1 MRVRLGLMIVAAL
14 TASSCGGES
23 TGTEDASSTTTT
35 ITATTS
41 TSGASETEDTS
52 TPQIAEYEVTS
63 DLTYADGVL
72 LDVYHP
78 TAEGPWPVVVFAPGK
93 GVGKNIVGYFGSSY
107 AERGAVAFVL
117 TMSDDPPFLETVQ
130 DIACA
135 VRYARVTAADYGG
148 DPDTVTLVG
157 FSLGAS
163 AGAVAALSGD
173 DHTEGCV
180 ETDASA
186 LPHAFVGYE
195 GPYDWAH
202 TDYPLGL
209 ELLEQDDPVLWAAI
223 DPYAHVGRN
232 PDLIVRLI
240 HGVDEN
246 VVWYDVPPEVSEE
259 YQQAL
264 AVAGHDVEVVL
275 VDGAGHSADPGDPQ
289 FDAIVTQALTVAD
302 SS

>member
-1 MRVRLGLMIVAAL
+1 MRGFLAITMVVAL
-14 TASSCGGES
+14 TLAGCGNDETGTADVTPASDAPAVS
-23 TGTEDASSTTTT
+23 TQATEDAS
-35 ITATTS
+35 
-41 TSGASETEDTS
+41 
-52 TPQIAEYEVTS
+52 TPQVAEYEMTS

-78 TAEGPWPVVVFAPGK
+78 TADGPRPVVVFAPGRWA
-93 GVGKNIVGYFGSSY
+93 GKNAVGYFGSSY
-107 AERGAVAFVL
+107 AESGAVAYVL
-117 TMSDDPPFLETVQ
+117 TMSDDPPFLETVE

-135 VRYARVTAADYGG
+135 VRYARATAGDYGG

-173 DHTEGCV
+173 DHTAGCV

-202 TDYPLGL
+202 TDYPLDL

-246 VVWYDVPPEVSEE
+246 FAWYEVPPEVSEE
-259 YQQAL
+259 FQQAL
-264 AVAGHDVEVVL
+264 AAAGHDAEVTL
-275 VDGAGHSADPGDPQ
+275 VDGASHSAVPGVPQ
-289 FDAIVTQALTVAD
+289 FDAIVEQALTIAD
-302 SS
+302 ST